1 VPNDVLCFSHLRWD
15 FVYQRPNHLMA
26 RAARDRRVFFVEEP
40 VFDDRDSM
48 SFDPVLRDGVHV
60 VTPRLPAWDAGNP
73 TSSLKRM
80 IDRLVWE
87 FGLDDPVLW
96 YYTPMALPWTDHLRR
111 AATVFDC
118 MDHLA
123 GFKGAPAGLV
133 SMETTLLR
141 RSDLVLTG
149 GAQLYAAK
157 RTANRNVHCFP
168 SSVDVAH
175 FATARSTSSE
185 PADQATIAHPRLG
198 YCGVIDERIDLDLVA
213 AAAAS
218 HPEWQ
223 FVMLGPV
230 VKIDPAT
237 LPRAENLHYVGL
249 KTYEELPAYLAGWD
263 VATMPFAH
271 NEATRYISPTK
282 TPEYL
287 AAGLPVA
294 STSIQDVVEPYERL
308 GLVEIGNG
316 PAAFIAACERA
327 LATDLPAHIAKADLL
342 LADMSWDRTWAAI
355 DTLLSVAVER
365 RVADAGTD
373 HLPVDPASAVSD
385 RSPVLAGGLASG
397 LSSGAAGAA
406 APGGRSLAALE

>member
-1 VPNDVLCFSHLRWD
+1 MV
-15 FVYQRPNHLMA
+15 
-26 RAARDRRVFFVEEP
+26 
-40 VFDDRDSM
+40 
-48 SFDPVLRDGVHV
+48 
-60 VTPRLPAWDAGNP
+60 
-73 TSSLKRM
+73 
-80 IDRLVWE
+80 DRLVRQS
-87 FGLDDPVLW
+87 GLDDPVLW

-111 AATVFDC
+111 SATVFDC
-118 MDHLA
+118 MDNLA

-133 SMETTLLR
+133 SMETELLR
-141 RSDLVLTG
+141 RADLVLTG

-157 RTANRNVHCFP
+157 RTAHHNVHCFP

-198 YCGVIDERIDLDLVA
+198 YCGVIDERMDLDLVA

-230 VKIDPAT
+230 VKIDPET
-237 LPRAENLHYVGL
+237 LPRAKNLHYLGL

-294 STSIQDVVEPYERL
+294 STSIHDVVEPYGRL
-308 GLVEIGNG
+308 GLVEIGDG
-316 PAAFIAACERA
+316 PAAFVAAAERA
-327 LATDLPAHIAKADLL
+327 LATDLPTHIARSDLL
-342 LADMSWDRTWAAI
+342 LAKMSWDRTWAAI
-355 DTLLSVAVER
+355 DTLLMAAVER
-365 RVADAGTD
+365 VERDRDAAAVAAEATA
-373 HLPVDPASAVSD
+373 ASSD
-385 RSPVLAGGLASG
+385 RTVLVGGRAGGLAPSTA
-397 LSSGAAGAA
+397 AAGA
-406 APGGRSLAALE
+406 PVSRSLAALE